1 MAKTR
6 FDTKGIKSALSRLQ
20 FTKKNFYKSISE
32 FIWNGFDAKASI
44 IELSYEINQ
53 NRTEGRFRKLE
64 IKDNGCGINHERL
77 NATFEPI
84 FDSEKINSNYSKNN
98 HSTIHGKN
106 GVGRL
111 TFFTFSNYAKWD
123 SVYNDGEKNY
133 EYENEIDAKKL
144 DFFSGAEQTI
154 KETKKETGTN
164 VIFSGFFSLK
174 KQPNMEK
181 SLMNHLRNEFCW
193 FLELNKSKGYRLIIN
208 GKDLS
213 YADLIEDQKTFEIK
227 HAGSDES
234 FRVKYI
240 RWGMLLKNEYSRFY
254 YLNNKNDEIWKET
267 TKLNNLGDDF
277 YHSLYISSKYFESFN
292 FNSKEDSSQKGLDSG
307 VRSDEIYKYFLN
319 EMYKFLRI
327 KRKPFLKEHS
337 KKILQD
343 YKDEG
348 VIVAESDPFEAIQV
362 DELEAVFKEL
372 YELQPKIFT
381 KLKNEQKRV
390 FVGFLK
396 LLLKSDEREHLLGVI
411 DNIIELDSTER
422 KEFSK
427 ILKVNKLNRIVKTI
441 SLINNRYRTVEILR
455 QLVFNKSLKTNERDH
470 LQKVIEENYWL
481 FGEQY
486 HLVSADE
493 SFQKSLEEY
502 TYLLDGEKT
511 NPKFEGTNKKKRM
524 DIFLCQRQKN
534 ADNIKNVIVELK
546 SPSVNMGSKEMQ
558 QIDTYRNTILNEP
571 QFNSNLAKW
580 DFILVGNKFDS
591 YIEGQIKNSKQ
602 HGEKDLAYNVDNF
615 KIYVKTW
622 SGIFDEF
629 EIAHEFLNERLEID
643 KGKVIG
649 ELVSAEEGVNELI
662 RKKNNR
668 D

>member
-6 FDTKGIKSALSRLQ
+6 FDTKGIKSALSNLK
-20 FTKKNFYKSISE
+20 FSETNFYKSISE

-44 IELSYEINQ
+44 IELSYEIYQ
-53 NRTEGRFRKLE
+53 NTTEGRFRKLE
-64 IKDNGCGINHERL
+64 IKDNGFGINHDRL
-77 NATFEPI
+77 ETTFEPI
-84 FDSEKINSNYSKNN
+84 FDSEKINDNNSKNH
-98 HSTIHGKN
+98 HSAVHGKN

-111 TFFTFSNYAKWD
+111 TFFTFSNSAKWH
-123 SVYNDGEKNY
+123 SVYNIDGTNY

-144 DFFSGAEQTI
+144 DFFSGVEQTI
-154 KETKKETGTN
+154 KNTKKETGTT
-164 VIFSGFFSLK
+164 VIFSRFFNLK
-174 KQPNMEK
+174 KQPEMDN
-181 SLMNHLRNEFCW
+181 SLLDHLRNEFCW
-193 FLELNKSKGYRLIIN
+193 FLELNKSKGYRLVIN
-208 GKDLS
+208 GEDLN

-227 HAGSDES
+227 HAGSGES

-254 YLNNKNDEIWKET
+254 YLDDKNDEIWKET

-277 YHSLYISSKYFESFN
+277 YHSLYISSQYFKSFN
-292 FNSKEDSSQKGLDSG
+292 FDSKDDSSQKGLSGG
-307 VRSDEIYKYFLN
+307 VRSDEIYKYFSD
-319 EMYKFLRI
+319 EIYKFLRI

-343 YKDEG
+343 YRDEG
-348 VIVAESDPFEAIQV
+348 VIVVGSDPFEAIQIE
-362 DELEAVFKEL
+362 ELETVFKEL
-372 YELQPKIFT
+372 YELQPKFFT
-381 KLKNEQKRV
+381 KLKNEQKKV

-396 LLLKSDEREHLLGVI
+396 LLLKSDEREQLLGVI
-411 DNIIELDSTER
+411 DNIIKLDYTER
-422 KEFSK
+422 KEFSE

-441 SLINNRYRTVEILR
+441 NLINDRYRTVEILK
-455 QLVFNKSLKTNERDH
+455 QLVFNTSLKANERDH

-511 NPKFEGTNKKKRM
+511 KPKFAGTNKKKRM
-524 DIFLCQRQKN
+524 DIFLCQRHKN

-546 SPSVNMGSKEMQ
+546 RPSVNLGSKEMLQ
-558 QIDTYRNTILNEP
+558 VDKYRNTILNEP
-571 QFNSNLAKW
+571 QFNSNVAKW
-580 DFILVGNKFDS
+580 DFILIGNKFDS
-591 YIEGQIKNSKQ
+591 YIEGQIKNSEQ
-602 HGEKDLAYNVDNF
+602 HGEKNLVYNVENF

-629 EIAHEFLNERLEID
+629 EIAHEFLNQKLELD
-643 KGKVIG
+643 KDKLIGK
-649 ELVSAEEGVNELI
+649 LASAEEGVNFSGL
-662 RKKNNR
+662 R

>member
-6 FDTKGIKSALSRLQ
+6 FDTKGIKSALSNLK
-20 FTKKNFYKSISE
+20 FSETNFYKSISE

-44 IELSYEINQ
+44 IELSYEIYQ
-53 NRTEGRFRKLE
+53 NKNEGRFRKLE
-64 IKDNGCGINHERL
+64 IKDNGFGINHDRL
-77 NATFEPI
+77 ETTFEPI
-84 FDSEKINSNYSKNN
+84 FDSEKINDNNSKNH
-98 HSTIHGKN
+98 HSAVHGKN

-111 TFFTFSNYAKWD
+111 TFFTFSNSAKWH
-123 SVYNDGEKNY
+123 SVYNIDGMNY

-144 DFFSGAEQTI
+144 DFFSGVEQTI
-154 KETKKETGTN
+154 KKTKKETGTT
-164 VIFSGFFSLK
+164 VIFSRFFSLK
-174 KQPNMEK
+174 KQLEMDN
-181 SLMNHLRNEFCW
+181 SLLDHLRNEFCW
-193 FLELNKSKGYRLIIN
+193 FLELNKSKGYRLVIN
-208 GKDLS
+208 GEDLN

-227 HAGSDES
+227 HAGSGES

-254 YLNNKNDEIWKET
+254 YLDDKNDEIWKET

-277 YHSLYISSKYFESFN
+277 YHSLYISSQYFESFN
-292 FNSKEDSSQKGLDSG
+292 FDSKDDSSQKGLSDG
-307 VRSDEIYKYFLN
+307 VRSDEIYKYFSD
-319 EMYKFLRI
+319 EIYKFLRI

-343 YKDEG
+343 YRDEG
-348 VIVAESDPFEAIQV
+348 VIVVGSDPFEAIQIE
-362 DELEAVFKEL
+362 ELETVFKEL
-372 YELQPKIFT
+372 YELQPKFFT
-381 KLKNEQKRV
+381 KLKNEQKKV

-396 LLLKSDEREHLLGVI
+396 LLLKSDEREQLLGVI
-411 DNIIELDSTER
+411 DNIIKLDYTER
-422 KEFSK
+422 KEFSE

-441 SLINNRYRTVEILR
+441 NLINDRYRTVEILK
-455 QLVFNKSLKTNERDH
+455 QLVFNTSLKANERDH

-511 NPKFEGTNKKKRM
+511 KPKFAGTNKKKRM
-524 DIFLCQRQKN
+524 DIFLCQRHKN

-546 SPSVNMGSKEMQ
+546 GPSVNLGSKEMLQ
-558 QIDTYRNTILNEP
+558 VDKYRNTILNEP
-571 QFNSNLAKW
+571 QFNSNVAKW
-580 DFILVGNKFDS
+580 DFILIGNKFDS
-591 YIEGQIKNSKQ
+591 YIEGQIKNSEQ
-602 HGEKDLAYNVDNF
+602 HGEKNLVYNVENF

-629 EIAHEFLNERLEID
+629 EIAHEFLNQKLELD
-643 KGKVIG
+643 KDKLIGK
-649 ELVSAEEGVNELI
+649 LASAEEGVNFSGL
-662 RKKNNR
+662 R